1 METLSPVEAAS
12 SIQSPRSN
20 AYQTQV
26 KSEVSEL
33 LLKHNVKTSQEMQ
46 SVVLLTKVLLHRANI
61 DKFKVVLRGIP
72 ETSVRSFLQ
81 HHKTF
86 NECNKISF

>member
-1 METLSPVEAAS
+1 METLSPVEAAL

-20 AYQTQV
+20 AYQIQV

-46 SVVLLTKVLLHRANI
+46 SVVLLTKVLLHRVNI
-61 DKFKVVLRGIP
+61 DKFKVVLKGIP
-72 ETSVRSFLQ
+72 QTSVRSILQ
-81 HHKTF
+81 LHKAC
-86 NECNKISF
+86 NVCNKISL